1 MATSTPTRRP
11 DTAPPRRSAKDE
23 KAMLTPSAPDK
34 MPLAIVSDIACPWC
48 FIGKTRL
55 ETALANHNLTERVAI
70 TWLPYELNPEMP
82 AEGMDRTAYLDAK
95 FGPGKRREIELRLSE
110 AALESG
116 VTFNW
121 VKVTKSVNTRMAHML
136 VAAAA
141 TVQRGGEMTA
151 ALFKAYWQDGRD
163 IGDLE
168 TLVAIAAEQG
178 FDEQAARDELANDE
192 LRETVIGL
200 EAHAQK
206 VGVTGV
212 PFFIVDGKL
221 AVSGAQPPEVWTQV
235 FAQVLAAK
243 PHDEDE

>member
-1 MATSTPTRRP
+1 MQ
-11 DTAPPRRSAKDE
+11 
-23 KAMLTPSAPDK
+23 DK
-34 MPLAIVSDIACPWC
+34 LPLAIVSDIACPWC

-55 ETALANHNLTERVAI
+55 ETALERYGMAERVAV

-82 AEGMDRTAYLDAK
+82 EEGMDRTQYLDGK
-95 FGPGKRREIELRLSE
+95 FGPGRRKEIELKLSE

-121 VKVTKSVNTRMAHML
+121 TKVTKSVNTRLAHML
-136 VAAAA
+136 VAAAS
-141 TVQRGGEMTA
+141 TVQRGSDMTA

-163 IGDLE
+163 VGDLE
-168 TLVAIAAEQG
+168 TLVGIAVEQG

-200 EAHAQK
+200 ENHARE

-212 PFFIVDGKL
+212 PFFIIDGKL
-221 AVSGAQPPEVWTQV
+221 AVSGAQPPDVWGQV
-235 FAQVLAAK
+235 FRQVLAAQQ
-243 PHDEDE
+243 PEMPQF

>member
-1 MATSTPTRRP
+1 MQ
-11 DTAPPRRSAKDE
+11 
-23 KAMLTPSAPDK
+23 DK

-48 FIGKTRL
+48 FIGKARL
-55 ETALANHNLTERVAI
+55 ETALERYGLNERFAI

-82 AEGMDRTAYLDAK
+82 EEGMDRTHYLESK
-95 FGPGKRREIELRLSE
+95 FGPGKRKEIEVRLSE

-121 VKVTKSVNTRMAHML
+121 AKVTKSVNTRMAHML
-136 VAAAA
+136 VAAAS
-141 TVQRGGEMTA
+141 TA

-168 TLVAIAAEQG
+168 TLIQIAVEQG

-200 EAHAQK
+200 EDHARK

-221 AVSGAQPPEVWTQV
+221 AVSGAQPPEVWAQV
-235 FAQVLAAK
+235 FQQVLTAQA
-243 PHDEDE
+243 PQEPQF

>member
-1 MATSTPTRRP
+1 MQ
-11 DTAPPRRSAKDE
+11 D
-23 KAMLTPSAPDK
+23 DK
-34 MPLAIVSDIACPWC
+34 LPIAIVSDIACPWC
-48 FIGKTRL
+48 FIGKSRL
-55 ETALANHNLTERVAI
+55 EVALARYGLTERVAI

-82 AEGMDRTAYLDAK
+82 AGGMDRTEYLDAK
-95 FGPGKRREIELRLSE
+95 FGAGRRREIEIKLSE

-121 VKVTKSVNTRMAHML
+121 GKVTRSVNTRMAHML
-136 VAAAA
+136 VAAAS
-141 TVQRGGEMTA
+141 TVQRGSDMTA

-163 IGDLE
+163 VGDLE
-168 TLVAIAAEQG
+168 TLVAIAVEQG

-200 EAHAQK
+200 EDHAAK

-221 AVSGAQPPEVWTQV
+221 AVSGAQTPDVWAQV
-235 FAQVLAAK
+235 FQKVAA
-243 PHDEDE
+243 DRQAARTFE

>member
-1 MATSTPTRRP
+1 MQ
-11 DTAPPRRSAKDE
+11 
-23 KAMLTPSAPDK
+23 DK
-34 MPLAIVSDIACPWC
+34 LPLAIVSDIACPWC
-48 FIGKTRL
+48 FIGKARL
-55 ETALANHNLTERVAI
+55 ETALARNGLVERFAI

-82 AEGMDRTAYLDAK
+82 AEGMDRAQYLEAK
-95 FGPGKRREIELRLSE
+95 FGPGKRREIEVRLSE

-121 VKVTKSVNTRMAHML
+121 AKVTRSVNTRMAHML

-141 TVQRGGEMTA
+141 TVQRGGEMTG

-168 TLVAIAAEQG
+168 TLVQIAVEQG
-178 FDEQAARDELANDE
+178 FDGEAARDELANDE

-200 EAHAQK
+200 QDHARK

-212 PFFIVDGKL
+212 PFFIVDGRL
-221 AVSGAQPPEVWTQV
+221 AISGAQPPDVWEQV
-235 FAQVLAAK
+235 FRQVLAAQ
-243 PHDEDE
+243 PSQF

>member
-1 MATSTPTRRP
+1 M
-11 DTAPPRRSAKDE
+11 DE
-23 KAMLTPSAPDK
+23 KV
-34 MPLAIVSDIACPWC
+34 PLAIVSDIACPWC
-48 FIGKTRL
+48 FIGKARL
-55 ETALANHNLTERVAI
+55 ETALARNGLTERVAI

-82 AEGMDRTAYLDAK
+82 EEGMDRTQYLESK
-95 FGPGKRREIELRLSE
+95 FGPGKRREIEVRLSE

-121 VKVTKSVNTRMAHML
+121 TRVTRSVNTRMAHML
-136 VAAAA
+136 VAAAS
-141 TVQRGGEMTA
+141 TVQRGGDMTA

-168 TLVAIAAEQG
+168 TLVQIAVEQG

-200 EAHAQK
+200 ENHARE

-212 PFFIVDGKL
+212 PFFIIDGKL
-221 AVSGAQPPEVWTQV
+221 AVSGAQPPEVWEQV
-235 FAQVLAAK
+235 FQQVAAQRQQAEM
-243 PHDEDE
+243 PQF

>member
-1 MATSTPTRRP
+1 
-11 DTAPPRRSAKDE
+11 
-23 KAMLTPSAPDK
+23 MLTPAAPDK
-34 MPLAIVSDIACPWC
+34 LPIAIVSDLACPWC
-48 FIGKTRL
+48 FIGKARL
-55 ETALANHNLTERVAI
+55 ETALANHSLAERVAI

-82 AEGMDRTAYLDAK
+82 VEGMDRTAYLDAK

-121 VKVTKSVNTRMAHML
+121 AKVKKSVNTRLAHML

-141 TVQRGGEMTA
+141 TVQRGSEMKA

-168 TLVAIAAEQG
+168 TLVAIATEEG

-200 EAHAQK
+200 EDHARK

-235 FAQVLAAK
+235 FAQVLAGR
-243 PHDEDE
+243 EGQ

>member
-1 MATSTPTRRP
+1 
-11 DTAPPRRSAKDE
+11 
-23 KAMLTPSAPDK
+23 MLNPSASDK
-34 MPLAIVSDIACPWC
+34 LPIAIVSDLACPWC
-48 FIGKTRL
+48 FIGKARL

-70 TWLPYELNPEMP
+70 TWLPYELNPDMP
-82 AEGMDRTAYLDAK
+82 EEGMDRTAYLDAK

-121 VKVTKSVNTRMAHML
+121 AKVKKSVNTRMAHML

-141 TVQRGGEMTA
+141 TVQRGSEMKA

-168 TLVAIAAEQG
+168 TLVAIATEEG
-178 FDEQAARDELANDE
+178 FDEQAARDELSNDE
-192 LRETVIGL
+192 LRETIIGL

-212 PFFIVDGKL
+212 PFFIIDGKL
-221 AVSGAQPPEVWTQV
+221 AVSGAQTPDVWRQV
-235 FAQVLAAK
+235 FAQVLSGA
-243 PHDEDE
+243 E

>member
-1 MATSTPTRRP
+1 MQ
-11 DTAPPRRSAKDE
+11 
-23 KAMLTPSAPDK
+23 DK
-34 MPLAIVSDIACPWC
+34 LPLAIVSDIACPWC

-55 ETALANHNLTERVAI
+55 ETALAQFGLNERFAI

-82 AEGMDRTAYLDAK
+82 EAGMDRTQYLDTK

-121 VKVTKSVNTRMAHML
+121 AKVTKSVNTRMAHML
-136 VAAAA
+136 VAAAS
-141 TVQRGGEMTA
+141 TVQRGGDMTA
-151 ALFKAYWQDGRD
+151 ALFKAYWQEGRD

-168 TLVAIAAEQG
+168 TLVQIAVEQG

-200 EAHAQK
+200 ENHARE

-221 AVSGAQPPEVWTQV
+221 AVSGAQPPDVWAQV
-235 FAQVLAAK
+235 FQQVLAAQQQ
-243 PHDEDE
+243 PEMPEF

>member
-1 MATSTPTRRP
+1 MQ
-11 DTAPPRRSAKDE
+11 
-23 KAMLTPSAPDK
+23 DK
-34 MPLAIVSDIACPWC
+34 LPIAIVSDIACPWC
-48 FIGKTRL
+48 FIGKARF
-55 ETALANHNLTERVAI
+55 ETALAQHGLTERVAV
-70 TWLPYELNPEMP
+70 TWLPYELNPDMP
-82 AEGMDRTAYLDAK
+82 EEGMDRTAYLEAK
-95 FGPGKRREIELRLSE
+95 FGAGKRREIELRLSE

-121 VKVTKSVNTRMAHML
+121 AGVKKSVNTRMAHML

-141 TVQRGGEMTA
+141 TVQRGSEMKA

-163 IGDLE
+163 IGDLD
-168 TLVAIAAEQG
+168 TLVAIAGEQG
-178 FDEQAARDELANDE
+178 FDEQAARDELGNDE

-221 AVSGAQPPEVWTQV
+221 AVSGAQTPEVWSQV
-235 FAQVLAAK
+235 FKQVLSGAA
-243 PHDEDE
+243 

>member
-1 MATSTPTRRP
+1 MQ
-11 DTAPPRRSAKDE
+11 
-23 KAMLTPSAPDK
+23 DK
-34 MPLAIVSDIACPWC
+34 LPLAIVSDIACPWC

-55 ETALANHNLTERVAI
+55 ETALERYGMAERVAV

-82 AEGMDRTAYLDAK
+82 EEGMDRTQYLDGK
-95 FGPGKRREIELRLSE
+95 FGPGRRKEIEVKLSE

-121 VKVTKSVNTRMAHML
+121 ARVTKSVNTRLAHML
-136 VAAAA
+136 VAAAS
-141 TVQRGGEMTA
+141 TVQRGSDMTA

-163 IGDLE
+163 VGDLE
-168 TLVAIAAEQG
+168 TLVGIAVEQG

-200 EAHAQK
+200 ENHARE

-212 PFFIVDGKL
+212 PFFIIDGKL
-221 AVSGAQPPEVWTQV
+221 AVSGAQPPDVWGQV
-235 FAQVLAAK
+235 FRQVLAAQQ
-243 PHDEDE
+243 PEMPQF